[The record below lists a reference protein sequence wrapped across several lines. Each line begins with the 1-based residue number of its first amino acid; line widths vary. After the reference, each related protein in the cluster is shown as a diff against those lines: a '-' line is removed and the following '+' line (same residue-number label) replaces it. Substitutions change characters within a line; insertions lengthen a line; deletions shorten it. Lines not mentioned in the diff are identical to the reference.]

1 MKKEKKDTY
10 LVINNEKYKVIT
22 PSTIQSNNKFIYI
35 EEVKNS
41 GVFKILSSYLHI
53 SPDLIQSISLQ
64 HKDNEQE
71 NNVIFTMDNGEHQTL
86 NITKIVKLNI
96 GKSRFMYIEEY
107 DEGVRLTFTKSFI
120 DNINDTT
127 FIEVQK

>member
-1 MKKEKKDTY
+1 MKKEKKDNY

-22 PSTIQSNNKFIYI
+22 PPTIQSSNKFIYI

-41 GVFKILSSYLHI
+41 GVFKIISSYLHI

-64 HKDNEQE
+64 HKDNKPE
-71 NNVIFTMDNGEHQTL
+71 NNIIFTMDNGEHESL
-86 NITKIVKLNI
+86 NITKIIKLNL
-96 GKSRFMYIEEY
+96 GKRRFMFIEEY
-107 DEGVRLTFTKSFI
+107 DEGTRLTFTKSFS

>member
-1 MKKEKKDTY
+1 MKREKQDKY
-10 LVINNEKYKVIT
+10 LVINNEKYKAIT
-22 PSTIQSNNKFIYI
+22 PPTIQSNNKFIYI

-53 SPDLIQSISLQ
+53 PPDLIQSISLQ
-64 HKDNEQE
+64 HKDSEQE
-71 NNVIFTMDNGEHQTL
+71 NHAIFTLDNGEHESL

-96 GKSRFMYIEEY
+96 GKRRFMYIEEY
-107 DEGVRLTFTKSFI
+107 DEGTRLTFTKSFI
-120 DNINDTT
+120 DNINYTT